1 MLGSTDPR
9 RGIRKS
15 GFDRRFDHRA
25 RQTGKW
31 RTGKW
36 RTGKWQTLFS
46 CLPFSCRLAQVAYT
60 MIKISNLE
68 ETPAMKTQTICR
80 SALFALFSSL
90 LLTGAALAQT
100 VEERLAK
107 AEAALAGAQT
117 AGDNAWMLTSSALV
131 LLMTG
136 PGLALFYGGL

>member
-15 GFDRRFDHRA
+15 GSDRCFDHRA
-25 RQTGKW
+25 RPTGQWQTGKW
-31 RTGKW
+31 
-36 RTGKWQTLFS
+36 QILFS
-46 CLPFSCRLAQVAYT
+46 CLPFSCRPVSVAYT
-60 MIKISNLE
+60 MIKSANLE
-68 ETPAMKTQTICR
+68 ETPAMKPQTICR
-80 SALFALFSSL
+80 SALFALFSL
-90 LLTGAALAQT
+90 LLASGAALAQT

-136 PGLALFYGGL
+136 PGLALFYGG